1 MPFTTHHAAVLV
13 CSIAVAVAAS
23 PLLFGSRPSLV
34 IEQSSDANGRASAD
48 QSISGGPSG
57 TPTAPSGSAKLHVQH
72 AEQLMSDLGILFVL
86 DPNFFLCWES
96 ILIDETTE
104 GLLAWISSLKDVF
117 TRSSESPTG
126 LDLEVRHK
134 ALLDLCH
141 AKTVHSAM
149 TAIQKSHRK
158 HERSPYCPIHTL
170 HIFM

>member
-1 MPFTTHHAAVLV
+1 MHPAAVLV

-34 IEQSSDANGRASAD
+34 IEQSSGANGKEPAY

-72 AEQLMSDLGILFVL
+72 AEEVMSDLDILFVL

-96 ILIDETTE
+96 ILIDETSK

-134 ALLDLCH
+134 ALLDVCD
-141 AKTVHSAM
+141 AQRVHSDM
-149 TAIQKSHRK
+149 
-158 HERSPYCPIHTL
+158 EDIH
-170 HIFM
+170 